1 MVAQESAW
9 SRLFGRKSPSRALTA
24 SGSPIVEP
32 RRRRGQPVRSNP
44 TGTLDPSAPDA
55 IRARSQEWQK
65 RILEYSESV
74 PEVAGASALVRAS
87 LSSVNWVVEGTA
99 AAGMKARAQT
109 RIDQLDKDRAGE
121 LIWLSGETFIAW
133 PTDPGPEVPV
143 EDVPQPYSLSVA
155 EINMHSDPP
164 STKGP
169 NGEQV
174 DQTDPVMRVW
184 RPSKSNRWQASSPNK
199 AAMDLLDAMYLSQLA
214 DTAVHRS
221 RLAGAGIV
229 FWPTNAPDIPVV
241 AGEEPVAGSRQAM
254 LQAFEH
260 AAWSAIDKQ
269 NSRQATIPFVVM
281 YDPAGPGGTTLYK
294 PEMFRI
300 ERDDQADQYATRAE
314 TYRTRYAT
322 AVELPL
328 EAVTGMGATNHWS
341 AWQIDVDKWRTWLKP
356 ICELLRVELEAR
368 IVKQYGENLTLR
380 CDATDLISKP
390 DQTDTIVKLIQLE
403 VVTPESGKLA
413 LISGDIEDLVM
424 KDPPPRTYTSNV
436 APGQPSDFGKGD
448 TDRGGGKF
456 RDQP

>member
-1 MVAQESAW
+1 MAQTSAW
-9 SRLFGRKSPSRALTA
+9 SRFFGGRTASRALTA
-24 SGSPIVEP
+24 SGSPLVDP
-32 RRRRGQPVRSNP
+32 RRRRGEPVRSNP
-44 TGTLDPSAPDA
+44 TSPLDPSAPDA

-87 LSSVNWVVEGTA
+87 VSSVKWVVEGSA
-99 AAGMKARAQT
+99 AAGVKARVQT
-109 RIDQLDKDRAGE
+109 RIDQLDKDRLAE
-121 LIWLSGETFIAW
+121 LIWLSGEGYVAW
-133 PTDPGPEVPV
+133 PSDPGVDFPI
-143 EDVPQPYSLSVA
+143 EDVEQPYSLSVA

-169 NGEQV
+169 NGEQI
-174 DQTDPVMRVW
+174 DLLDPVMRIW
-184 RPSKSNRWQASSPNK
+184 RASKSNRWQASSPNK

-229 FWPTNAPDIPVV
+229 FWPTNAPDIPVE
-241 AGEEPVAGSRQAM
+241 AGEEPVPGSRQAM
-254 LQAFEH
+254 LQAFEN
-260 AAWSAIDKQ
+260 AAWSSIDKQ

-281 YDPAGPGGTTLYK
+281 YDPAGPGGATLYK

-356 ICELLRVELEAR
+356 ICELIRVQLEQR

-390 DQTDTIVKLIQLE
+390 DQTDVIIKLVQLE
-403 VVTPESGKLA
+403 VVTPESAQIALVSGK
-413 LISGDIEDLVM
+413 IEDLEM
-424 KDPPPRTYTSNV
+424 KDPPQRSYSSNV
-436 APGQPSDFGKGD
+436 APGQPSDFGRGD
-448 TDRGGGKF
+448 TDRGGGRF
-456 RDQP
+456 REQP